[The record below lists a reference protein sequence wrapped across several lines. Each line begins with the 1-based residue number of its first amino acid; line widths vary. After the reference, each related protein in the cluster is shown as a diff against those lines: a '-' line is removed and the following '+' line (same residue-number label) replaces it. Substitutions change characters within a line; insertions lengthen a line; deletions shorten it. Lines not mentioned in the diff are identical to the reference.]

1 MKKRISGVNQN
12 GNLNN
17 SNNPIKPNSPIK
29 TDNIQTPSFNQIS
42 QEKQKDR
49 DIILKTKYSAS
60 LKSSAE
66 NFLIDLFEKIP
77 TLNDFDN
84 VDIEIPISVAMAI
97 ISNIS
102 WHQPTEAQ
110 VEYDFTRECI
120 DNGLYAF
127 QLIDEVVLD
136 DIEGDSSNDDKNEG
150 SNEDIEDVEEDS
162 NDNSK
167 DDGNSISNENSED
180 KKENN
185 SKDDGNS
192 ISNENSEDKKE

>member
-1 MKKRISGVNQN
+1 MKKRISGVSQN
-12 GNLNN
+12 GNINNSNN
-17 SNNPIKPNSPIK
+17 SNNPIKPNTPLK
-29 TDNIQTPSFNQIS
+29 TDNIQTPSFNPIN

-120 DNGLYAF
+120 DNGLTTF
-127 QLIDEVVLD
+127 QLIDEDTLG
-136 DIEGDSSNDDKNEG
+136 DIEEDSSNDDKSFD
-150 SNEDIEDVEEDS
+150 SNEEIEDVEEDDS

-167 DDGNSISNENSED
+167 DGGNSISNENSED
-180 KKENN
+180 KK
-185 SKDDGNS
+185 
-192 ISNENSEDKKE
+192 

>member
-12 GNLNN
+12 GNINN
-17 SNNPIKPNSPIK
+17 SNNPLKPNSPLK
-29 TDNIQTPSFNQIS
+29 TDNIQTPIFSQIN

-66 NFLIDLFEKIP
+66 NFLIDLFEKIS

-84 VDIEIPISVAMAI
+84 VDIEIPISAAMAI

-110 VEYDFTRECI
+110 VEYDFTRECM
-120 DNGLYAF
+120 DNGLYTI
-127 QLIDEVVLD
+127 QMIDDIGLD
-136 DIEGDSSNDDKNEG
+136 DIEDDDIKDDIVNLDNEGDENIDKNEG
-150 SNEDIEDVEEDS
+150 NGG
-162 NDNSK
+162 DNK
-167 DDGNSISNENSED
+167 DDGKN
-180 KKENN
+180 KE
-185 SKDDGNS
+185 
-192 ISNENSEDKKE
+192 